1 MKIIETGPGD
11 IGFVLW
17 GHCQNLLDDP
27 RKCKYMSVLLSN
39 TLFLY
44 SGSEFCV
51 AHAQSKFVKVVLYHK
66 IISSST
72 LTSVGSFMLVSGKAQ
87 SWLLAAWL
95 VV

>member
-1 MKIIETGPGD
+1 
-11 IGFVLW
+11 
-17 GHCQNLLDDP
+17 
-27 RKCKYMSVLLSN
+27 MSVLLSN

-66 IISSST
+66 MISSST

-87 SWLLAAWL
+87 SWLLATWL
-95 VV
+95 LVSVMNVKKYIFVLWSLEFEIQ